1 MFRATFKRCA
11 LTAMTAALA
20 LPQVPHHAAAA
31 EPSVRI
37 NLPTIGNTNDTGLIS
52 PTAPLPTPTSSPKP
66 NSSASTPAPAKG
78 SISVAKV
85 PDQFSCPL
93 FENRP
98 HSELIE
104 AIDSLTRAVN
114 ASPECTGNP
123 SVKSLEQ
130 NGNTIK
136 DSIQVIQSAMAL
148 QDPNAVNVAEID
160 QTMTAAI
167 NAVNNLGDIFNN
179 NTFLNSRCGR
189 ETMSAGKV
197 LLALNDVVAG
207 LAPYALFAVSM
218 NAALTPALPFVIGG
232 VVATSGV
239 SAIAK
244 MMAQGNLD
252 MSKPDH
258 RKAVLQNTCQ
268 FTKVAEKVRFM
279 QLAQSGKISRITQEL
294 EKTVDLYNANFAK
307 PSKELT
313 ALLNYKAKMDKNI
326 LISEEQLAHD
336 KADLEAV
343 EYQISQNRD
352 DLMVCTLGN
361 ELVAW
366 AQDGKSF
373 PASVFINLDNA
384 TQQAPRS
391 QRLSAVTMNT
401 IHQTSMKRIAAFA
414 SSISENDGALT
425 SCAQASRSWIASVKQ
440 SIAITEGIINQ
451 NRVSLESE
459 LSANNE
465 YRQWLAQYKKI
476 ENEKQTIKRVEKAM
490 KELSKDNSIIDRSEL
505 DQRMSLLKAGLFGK
519 NSGWNVSTPLVLQWM
534 NHTKTMHD
542 RSVSSFLAGMKAAKQ
557 GAWSLT
563 ETGQGKALKHT
574 LSGVPYNDPAMEA
587 RDTKLMNSL
596 STLNLS
602 MLPMGSRR
610 HEVACQ
616 TLETAWLDWSAA
628 IDHLGAIQFFCD
640 MIDPV
645 LDVKI
650 DSSVVYACRGN
661 VQLNGT
667 KLRDSMVNRAK
678 LTLSQKGFQ
687 ADANLISQKL
697 KSLRCPAPSIT
708 VMNQ

>member
-1 MFRATFKRCA
+1 MFRATFKKCA
-11 LTAMTAALA
+11 LTAVTAALVF
-20 LPQVPHHAAAA
+20 PQVPHFASAS

-37 NLPTIGNTNDTGLIS
+37 NLPTIGNNSDTGVIS
-52 PTAPLPTPTSSPKP
+52 PVTVPLPTPTSSPRP
-66 NSSASTPAPAKG
+66 ASTSTPAPAKG

-98 HSELIE
+98 HSELID

-136 DSIQVIQSAMAL
+136 ESIQVLQAAMAL
-148 QDPNAVNVAEID
+148 QDPNAVNIAEID
-160 QTMTAAI
+160 QTMTTAI

-189 ETMSAGKV
+189 QTMSAGKV

-244 MMAQGNLD
+244 MMSQGNLD
-252 MSKPDH
+252 MTKPDH

-307 PSKELT
+307 PSRELT
-313 ALLNYKAKMDKNI
+313 NLLSYKSKMDQSI
-326 LISEEQLAHD
+326 LESEEQLAHD
-336 KADLEAV
+336 KADLDAV
-343 EYQISQNRD
+343 EYQISQNQD
-352 DLMVCTLGN
+352 ELMVCTLGN

-373 PASVFINLDNA
+373 PASVFINLDKA
-384 TQQAPRS
+384 TQQAPKS

-414 SSISENDGALT
+414 TSISENDGALT

-440 SIAITEGIINQ
+440 SIAITQTIINQ
-451 NRVSLESE
+451 NRLSLEGE

-465 YRQWLAQYKKI
+465 YRQWKAQYKKI
-476 ENEKQTIKRVEKAM
+476 ELEKQTIKRVEKAM
-490 KELSKDNSIIDRSEL
+490 QELSKDNSIIDRSEL
-505 DQRMSLLKAGLFGK
+505 DQRMSILKAGLFGR
-519 NSGWNVSTPLVLQWM
+519 NSGWNIGTPLVLQWM
-534 NHTKTMHD
+534 NHTKAMHD
-542 RSVSSFLAGMKAAKQ
+542 RSVSSFIAGMEAAKR

-574 LSGVPYNDPAMEA
+574 LSGVPYNDRAMET
-587 RDTKLMNSL
+587 RDVKLMNSL
-596 STLNLS
+596 ATMNVS
-602 MLPMGSRR
+602 MLPVGSRR

-650 DSSVVYACRGN
+650 DSSVVFACRGN

-667 KLRDSMVNRAK
+667 KLRDSLVNRAK
-678 LTLSQKGFQ
+678 MTLTQKGYQ
-687 ADANLISQKL
+687 ANANLISQKL
-697 KSLRCPAPSIT
+697 KSLHCPTPSIT